1 MHEDKVAEI
10 QDYLVRRIPDVR
22 VTSHYDFDRESQR
35 FRVKHGRMVTHIL
48 LVEEAAVNHH
58 KRDELNRLLDKAI
71 HHLRLTAPEVE
82 VRVTDHGVVVQQV
95 EHH

>member
-10 QDYLVRRIPDVR
+10 NDYLVRRIPDVR
-22 VTSHYDFDRESQR
+22 VTNHYDFDREAQR

-48 LVEEAAVNHH
+48 FVDEAAVNHYS
-58 KRDELNRLLDKAI
+58 RDELNRLLDKAI

-82 VRVTDHGVVVQQV
+82 VRVSARGVIVQQV
-95 EHH
+95 QH